1 MKRALYIIICMLTL
15 TVACRAQL
23 VVDLQKGGAT
33 VRSKTIRDYDV
44 EHKDLRQQREDSL
57 AYIDNLRRA
66 FTALHEDSLRLARKH
81 FETALKLRPDA
92 PANFVLHHNLGRI
105 ALAEG
110 NYNEALLT
118 FTKILRDRPNDMEV
132 RYDRATTYL
141 EMNNPKAAIEDADVL
156 LRAASTD
163 SVRRLVHFLRGAAEM
178 RIRLHGEAR
187 KDFEEV
193 LRLDPDN
200 ENALLLLVMTLQQDG
215 RPREARQRLD
225 TYVAAHPADL
235 DARFVHAG
243 LCMQGED
250 YEAAVKDLDVI
261 LAAQPKN
268 AECYVMRAVALRK
281 LGHKAESRKDVD
293 AAVALGVPRSEIK
306 KRL

>member
-1 MKRALYIIICMLTL
+1 MKRGLYIIICLFAL
-15 TVACRAQL
+15 CGVSRAQL
-23 VVDLQKGGAT
+23 VVDLQKGGAA
-33 VRSKTIRDYDV
+33 VRSKNIHDYDV

-66 FTALHEDSLRLARKH
+66 FTALHEDSLRLARRH

-92 PANFVLHHNLGRI
+92 PANFVLRRNLGRI
-105 ALAEG
+105 SLAEG
-110 NYNEALLT
+110 NYNDALVT
-118 FTKILRDRPNDMEV
+118 FTKILKDRPNDMEV

-178 RIRLHGEAR
+178 RIRLYSDAR

-193 LRLDPDN
+193 LRLDSDN
-200 ENALLLLVMTLQQDG
+200 ENALLLLVMTLQQEG
-215 RPREARQRLD
+215 RPKEAHQRLG

-243 LCMQGED
+243 LCLQSED
-250 YEAAVKDLDVI
+250 YEGAVADLDVL

-268 AECYVMRAVALRK
+268 AECYVMRAVALRR
-281 LGHKAESRKDVD
+281 LGRKDESRRDVD
-293 AAVALGVPRSEIK
+293 AAVGLGVPRSEIK